1 MDACRCIVAA
11 TDFSPAADCAVHR
24 AAIAAR
30 QLGATLHVLHVIYPL
45 NLYPGQN
52 IDATALDDAARDG
65 AVSRL
70 GSLARGLAEQYRIQ
84 THPAWRIGRAHTQIA
99 DYGREVAADLVV
111 TGARGENSIRRLYL
125 GSTPMRLLRVRSGPL
140 LVVRRPHWRYGRV
153 LAAVDFSADSKLAVV
168 WARRLAGDA
177 PLDVLH
183 VLEPE
188 FDRRLPPPEREAAN
202 LDMRRIA
209 ASLMDTLLANLPGEN
224 AGHIETGYVP
234 TRILEL
240 AHQWRSDLVVVGRHG
255 QGGLEAFLLGS
266 VSKDVVQSAECDV
279 LVTGTEPAA

>member
-1 MDACRCIVAA
+1 MDASPCILAA

-24 AAIAAR
+24 AAMAAR

-52 IDATALDDAARDG
+52 IDATALDHTARDG
-65 AVSRL
+65 AVFRL
-70 GSLARGLAEQYRIQ
+70 DRLARGLAEQYRIR
-84 THPAWRIGRAHTQIA
+84 THAAWRFGLAHTQIA
-99 DYGREVAADLVV
+99 DYGREVAAELVV
-111 TGARGENSIRRLYL
+111 TGARGENSIRRRYL

-153 LAAVDFSADSKLAVV
+153 LAAVDFSTDSNLAVG

-177 PLDVLH
+177 PLDILH

-188 FDRRLPPPEREAAN
+188 FDRRLPLPARQAAN
-202 LDMRRIA
+202 VDIRRIA
-209 ASLMDTLLANLPGEN
+209 AGLMDALLENLPGEN
-224 AGHIETGYVP
+224 VGHIETGYVP
-234 TRILEL
+234 TRVLEL
-240 AHQWRSDLVVVGRHG
+240 AQRWRSDLVVVGRHG
-255 QGGLEAFLLGS
+255 HGGLEAFLLGS

-279 LVTGTEPAA
+279 LVTGA